1 MKNVWKTG
9 MTDDFFCLPFFPA
22 HALFYRLNFLAR
34 MFCPQKP
41 AAKQLYDD

>member
-1 MKNVWKTG
+1 MYGKPAWQTI
-9 MTDDFFCLPFFPA
+9 FFAFPFSPA

-41 AAKQLYDD
+41 AAKQLCDD